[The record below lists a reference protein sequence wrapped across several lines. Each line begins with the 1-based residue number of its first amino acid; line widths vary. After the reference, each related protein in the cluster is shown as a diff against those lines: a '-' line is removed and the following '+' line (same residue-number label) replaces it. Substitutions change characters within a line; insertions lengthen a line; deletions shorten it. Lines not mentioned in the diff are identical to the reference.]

1 MKVTRE
7 VKTAILVLGSVLIFI
22 WGYSYLKGR
31 DLFKSYKTFYVV
43 YNDVEGLSPSAPVT
57 LNGLVVGKVNS
68 IQFRDT
74 IQGSLTV
81 ELQVKTDFPISKTSS
96 ATLYEPGFGL
106 SGKQIALTPDLKN
119 HVDAEDGDYLTAE
132 LKPGMLSVVG
142 DKLSPLQNKLESTV
156 ANADSLLTHFN
167 NVLDKQTQQNLRI
180 AIAEMSSTMTE
191 FNKAAHSLNAT
202 ISGNQS
208 HINATMANLDK
219 TSANFAKIS
228 DSINQANLG
237 QAVKKLENSL
247 AKVDDIM
254 NDVQAGKGTLGKLL
268 KDEKMYD
275 NLNGASQE
283 LKELLADLKKN
294 PKRYVHFSVFGGKQK
309 PYKEEKKDEKKEEN
323 TTTDVKT
330 E

>member
-7 VKTAILVLGSVLIFI
+7 VKTAILVLGAILVFI

-31 DLFKSYKTFYVV
+31 DLFNSYKTYYVV
-43 YNDVEGLSPSAPVT
+43 YDDVEGLSPSAPVT

-68 IQFRDT
+68 ITFRDT
-74 IQGSLTV
+74 IKGSLTI
-81 ELQVKTDFPISKTSS
+81 ELQVKTDFPISTTSS
-96 ATLYEPGFGL
+96 ATLYEPGLGL
-106 SGKQIALTPDLKN
+106 SGKQIAITPDLKN
-119 HVDAEDGDYLTAE
+119 SKPAENGAYLTPE
-132 LKPGMLSVVG
+132 LKPGMLAVVG
-142 DKLSPLQNKLESTV
+142 DKLSPLQNKVESTV
-156 ANADSLLTHFN
+156 SNADSLLTHLN
-167 NVLDKQTQQNLRI
+167 NVLDIKTQQNLRV
-180 AIAEMSSTMTE
+180 AIAEMSNTMAE
-191 FNKAAHSLNAT
+191 FNKAAQALNKT
-202 ISGNQS
+202 ISGNQG

-247 AKVDDIM
+247 AKVDDVI

-268 KDEKMYD
+268 KDDKMYD
-275 NLNGASQE
+275 NLAGASLE

-309 PYKEEKKDEKKEEN
+309 PYKEEKKDDKDTDKE
-323 TTTDVKT
+323 VKT